1 MSDQWELQVKQIL
14 DSLTDLKKDV
24 RENKDEVTKLKVEMS
39 TGKGAL
45 KAVAWIG
52 SVLIIIFTTLRLIN
66 YNS

>member
-1 MSDQWELQVKQIL
+1 MSDQWELQIL
-14 DSLTDLKKDV
+14 NSLDDLKKDV

-45 KAVAWIG
+45 RAVAWIG
-52 SVLIIIFTTLRLIN
+52 SVLIIIFTTLKLIN

>member
-14 DSLTDLKKDV
+14 NSLDDLKKDV

-45 KAVAWIG
+45 RAVAWIG

>member
-14 DSLTDLKKDV
+14 NSLDDLKKDV

-52 SVLIIIFTTLRLIN
+52 SVLIIIFTTLKLLR
-66 YNS
+66 Y

>member
-14 DSLTDLKKDV
+14 SSLDDLKKDV

>member
-1 MSDQWELQVKQIL
+1 MSEQWELQVKQIL

-45 KAVAWIG
+45 RAVAWIG
-52 SVLIIIFTTLRLIN
+52 SILIIIFTTLRLIN

>member
-52 SVLIIIFTTLRLIN
+52 SILIIIFTTLRLIN

>member
-1 MSDQWELQVKQIL
+1 MSEQWELQVKQIL

-45 KAVAWIG
+45 RAVAWIG

>member
-1 MSDQWELQVKQIL
+1 MSEQWELQVKQIL
-14 DSLTDLKKDV
+14 DSLSDLKKDV

>member
-14 DSLTDLKKDV
+14 NSLDDLKKDV

>member
-1 MSDQWELQVKQIL
+1 MPDQWELQVKQIL

-45 KAVAWIG
+45 RAVAWIG
-52 SVLIIIFTTLRLIN
+52 SILIIIFTTLRLIN

>member
-45 KAVAWIG
+45 RAVAWIG
-52 SVLIIIFTTLRLIN
+52 SILIIIFTTLRLIN

>member
-14 DSLTDLKKDV
+14 NSLDDLKKDV

-45 KAVAWIG
+45 RAVAWIG
-52 SVLIIIFTTLRLIN
+52 SILIIIFTTLRLIN

>member
-1 MSDQWELQVKQIL
+1 MPDQWELQFKQIL
-14 DSLTDLKKDV
+14 SSLDDLKNDV

>member
-45 KAVAWIG
+45 RAVAWIG

>member
-14 DSLTDLKKDV
+14 NSLDDLKKDV

-52 SVLIIIFTTLRLIN
+52 SVLIIIFTTLKLIN

>member
-1 MSDQWELQVKQIL
+1 MPDQWELQVKQIL

>member
-1 MSDQWELQVKQIL
+1 MSEQWELQVKQIL
-14 DSLTDLKKDV
+14 DSLNDIKKDV

-52 SVLIIIFTTLRLIN
+52 SVLIIIFTTLKLLR
-66 YNS
+66 Y

>member
-1 MSDQWELQVKQIL
+1 MSEQWELQVKQIL
-14 DSLTDLKKDV
+14 DSLSDLKKDV

-52 SVLIIIFTTLRLIN
+52 SVLIIIFTTLKLLR
-66 YNS
+66 Y